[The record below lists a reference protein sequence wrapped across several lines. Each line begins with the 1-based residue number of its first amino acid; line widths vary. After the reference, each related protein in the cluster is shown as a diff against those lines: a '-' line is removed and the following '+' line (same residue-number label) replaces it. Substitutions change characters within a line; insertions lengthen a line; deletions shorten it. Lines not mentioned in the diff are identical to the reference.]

1 MWPMTGMPAPTMAR
15 ARPTIDPAPSI
26 LTASAPASLTR
37 RTALRT
43 ASSSLTWKAPS
54 GRSAMKK
61 ARCVPRRAARDS
73 ITISSMLIG
82 VVSA

>member
-1 MWPMTGMPAPTMAR
+1 MTGMPAATIAR
-15 ARPTIDPAPSI
+15 ARATIGPPPSSF
-26 LTASAPASLTR
+26 TPSAPVSLTNL
-37 RTALRT
+37 TALRT

-54 GRSAMKK
+54 GMSTRKK
-61 ARCVPRRAARDS
+61 ARCVPRRAALAS

>member
-1 MWPMTGMPAPTMAR
+1 MVGMPAATIAR
-15 ARPTIDPAPSI
+15 ARETIAPPPSI
-26 LTASAPASLTR
+26 FTASAPVSLTS

-54 GRSAMKK
+54 GMSTMKK
-61 ARCVPRRAARDS
+61 ARCVPRRAAAPS

-82 VVSA
+82 VVST